1 MFRLDKKV
9 AMITGGGSGIGRVFS
24 LLFAQQGATVCIL
37 DLDEQGGAA
46 VATEISRLMI
56 PAFFYKINIL
66 FLCSHET
73 SFITGCDYPIDG
85 GFFKAKY
92 INTFGFNYKK
102 WITNRLYK
110 KNVLLNIPVY

>member
-56 PAFFYKINIL
+56 PAFFIRLIFYSCAHMKLLLSRVAITRL
-66 FLCSHET
+66 MEVFL
-73 SFITGCDYPIDG
+73 
-85 GFFKAKY
+85 KL
-92 INTFGFNYKK
+92 NT
-102 WITNRLYK
+102 
-110 KNVLLNIPVY
+110 